1 MSLCYRDI
9 VMSKT
14 DIFIFCFL
22 HYRSYIIPIILMYES
37 NNEISILRLIQ
48 ISIKY
53 KCRSESETLFYV
65 KKLGIFGF

>member
-1 MSLCYRDI
+1 
-9 VMSKT
+9 
-14 DIFIFCFL
+14 
-22 HYRSYIIPIILMYES
+22 MYES